1 MSLSKN
7 PLLLFTDLVN
17 QHSEMYN
24 HHGPESKKQS
34 YFDTRPVRNSL
45 IPVLIASVLL
55 AHLLIILSPVDKKAM
70 LIDIIKPTS
79 AAIATVF
86 SLVVVYRQK
95 TDGIIGKAFTLLAV
109 GLTLFLIGELISSY
123 NGIALGI
130 ENSLPSIAYVFWTI
144 AYGPIF
150 YFVFKMYYFL
160 GASQSKTHRILI
172 CIVGA
177 VFLTY
182 FITLTSQTAEFSTQR
197 GIASFFISITY
208 PVLDV
213 VLIVP
218 SALILLNPEKGSLTS
233 IPWIFLAVLTLGIG
247 DSIFAYTYNVRTMED
262 LNWISKLFFI
272 TSYVIVAGGLFW
284 HNKFFIHNQKE
295 TKFF

>member
-45 IPVLIASVLL
+45 IPVLIASILL

-130 ENSLPSIAYVFWTI
+130 ENSLPSIAYVFWTM

-150 YFVFKMYYFL
+150 YSVFKMYYFL
-160 GASQSKTHRILI
+160 GASQSKTHQILI

-284 HNKFFIHNQKE
+284 HNKFFIRNQKE

>member
-1 MSLSKN
+1 
-7 PLLLFTDLVN
+7 
-17 QHSEMYN
+17 MYN

-34 YFDTRPVRNSL
+34 YFNTRSVRNSL

-55 AHLLIILSPVDKKAM
+55 AYLLIILSPVDKKAL
-70 LIDIIKPTS
+70 LIDMIKPTS
-79 AAIATVF
+79 AAIATAF

-95 TDGIIGKAFTLLAV
+95 TDGIIGKAFTLLAA

-123 NGIALGI
+123 NDIVLGI

-160 GASQSKTHRILI
+160 GASHSKIHQISI
-172 CIVGA
+172 CIVGT

-182 FITLTSQTAEFSTQR
+182 FITLTSQNAEFSTQC
-197 GIASFFISITY
+197 GIASFLISIAY

-218 SALILLNPEKGSLTS
+218 SALILLNPVKGSLTS
-233 IPWIFLAVLTLGIG
+233 IPWIFLAVLILGIG
-247 DSIFAYTYNVRTMED
+247 DSIFAYTFNVRAMED

-272 TSYVIVAGGLFW
+272 TSYVLAAGGLFW
-284 HNKFFIHNQKE
+284 HNKFFICNQK
-295 TKFF
+295 

>member
-1 MSLSKN
+1 
-7 PLLLFTDLVN
+7 
-17 QHSEMYN
+17 MYN
-24 HHGPESKKQS
+24 HHRPESKKQP
-34 YFDTRPVRNSL
+34 YFDTRSVRNSL

-55 AHLLIILSPVDKKAM
+55 AYLLIILSPVDKKAL

-79 AAIATVF
+79 AVIATAF

-130 ENSLPSIAYVFWTI
+130 ENSFPSIAYVFWMI

-160 GASQSKTHRILI
+160 GASQSKTHQILI

-182 FITLTSQTAEFSTQR
+182 FITLTSQNAEFSTQR
-197 GIASFFISITY
+197 DIASFLISITY

-218 SALILLNPEKGSLTS
+218 SALILLNPVKGSLTS
-233 IPWIFLAVLTLGIG
+233 IPWIFIAVLILGIG
-247 DSIFAYTYNVRTMED
+247 DSIFAYTFNVRAMED
-262 LNWISKLFFI
+262 LNWYRNYSL
-272 TSYVIVAGGLFW
+272 
-284 HNKFFIHNQKE
+284 
-295 TKFF
+295 

>member
-24 HHGPESKKQS
+24 HQGPESKKQS
-34 YFDTRPVRNSL
+34 YFDTRSVRNSL

-55 AHLLIILSPVDKKAM
+55 AYLLIILSPVDKKAL
-70 LIDIIKPTS
+70 LIDMIKPTS
-79 AAIATVF
+79 AEIATAF

-95 TDGIIGKAFTLLAV
+95 TDGIIGKAFTLLAA

-123 NGIALGI
+123 NDIALGI
-130 ENSLPSIAYVFWTI
+130 ENALPSIIYHFWTI
-144 AYGPIF
+144 AYDPIF
-150 YFVFKMYYFL
+150 FFVFKMYYFL
-160 GASQSKTHRILI
+160 GASHSKTHKISI
-172 CIVGA
+172 CIVRT

-182 FITLTSQTAEFSTQR
+182 FITLTSQNAEFSTQR
-197 GIASFFISITY
+197 GIASFLISIAY

-218 SALILLNPEKGSLTS
+218 SALILLNPVKGSLTS
-233 IPWIFLAVLTLGIG
+233 IPWIFLAVLILGIG
-247 DSIFAYTYNVRTMED
+247 DSIFAYTFNVRAMED

-272 TSYVIVAGGLFW
+272 TSYVIAAGGLFW
-284 HNKFFIHNQKE
+284 HNKFFICNQK
-295 TKFF
+295 

>member
-160 GASQSKTHRILI
+160 GASQSKTHQILI

-182 FITLTSQTAEFSTQR
+182 FITLASQTAEFSTQR

-284 HNKFFIHNQKE
+284 HNKFFIRNQKE

>member
-45 IPVLIASVLL
+45 IPVLIASILL

-150 YFVFKMYYFL
+150 YFVFKMYYYL
-160 GASQSKTHRILI
+160 GAYSKTHQILI
-172 CIVGA
+172 WIVG

-182 FITLTSQTAEFSTQR
+182 FIILTSHNAEFSTQR
-197 GIASFFISITY
+197 GIASFLIPCITLY
-208 PVLDV
+208 
-213 VLIVP
+213 
-218 SALILLNPEKGSLTS
+218 
-233 IPWIFLAVLTLGIG
+233 
-247 DSIFAYTYNVRTMED
+247 
-262 LNWISKLFFI
+262 
-272 TSYVIVAGGLFW
+272 
-284 HNKFFIHNQKE
+284 
-295 TKFF
+295 

>member
-1 MSLSKN
+1 
-7 PLLLFTDLVN
+7 
-17 QHSEMYN
+17 MYN
-24 HHGPESKKQS
+24 RHGPESKKQS
-34 YFDTRPVRNSL
+34 YFDTRSVRNSL

-55 AHLLIILSPVDKKAM
+55 AYLLIILSPVDKKAL

-79 AAIATVF
+79 AAIATAF

-95 TDGIIGKAFTLLAV
+95 TDGIIGKAFTLLAA

-123 NGIALGI
+123 NDIALGI

-160 GASQSKTHRILI
+160 GASHSKTHQILI

-182 FITLTSQTAEFSTQR
+182 FISLTSQNAEFSTQR
-197 GIASFFISITY
+197 GIASFLISIAY

-218 SALILLNPEKGSLTS
+218 SALILLNPVKGSLTS
-233 IPWIFLAVLTLGIG
+233 IPWIFIAVLILGIG
-247 DSIFAYTYNVRTMED
+247 DSIFAYTFNVRAMED

-272 TSYVIVAGGLFW
+272 TSYVIASGGLFW
-284 HNKFFIHNQKE
+284 HNKFFICNQK
-295 TKFF
+295 

>member
-1 MSLSKN
+1 
-7 PLLLFTDLVN
+7 
-17 QHSEMYN
+17 MYN
-24 HHGPESKKQS
+24 HHGPKSKKQS
-34 YFDTRPVRNSL
+34 YFDTRSVRNSL

-55 AHLLIILSPVDKKAM
+55 AYLLIILSPVDKKAL

-79 AAIATVF
+79 AAIATAF

-95 TDGIIGKAFTLLAV
+95 MDGIIGKAFTLLAA

-123 NGIALGI
+123 NDIALGI

-160 GASQSKTHRILI
+160 GASHSKTHQISI
-172 CIVGA
+172 CIIGA

-182 FITLTSQTAEFSTQR
+182 FITLTSQNAEFSTQR
-197 GIASFFISITY
+197 GIASFLISIAY

-218 SALILLNPEKGSLTS
+218 SALILLNPVKGSLTS
-233 IPWIFLAVLTLGIG
+233 IPWIFLAVLILGIG
-247 DSIFAYTYNVRTMED
+247 DTIFAYTFNVRAMED
-262 LNWISKLFFI
+262 FNWISKLFFI
-272 TSYVIVAGGLFW
+272 TSYVIAAGGLFW
-284 HNKFFIHNQKE
+284 HNKFFICNQKE

>member
-45 IPVLIASVLL
+45 IPVLIASILL

-284 HNKFFIHNQKE
+284 HNKFFIRNQKE

>member
-1 MSLSKN
+1 
-7 PLLLFTDLVN
+7 
-17 QHSEMYN
+17 MYN

-34 YFDTRPVRNSL
+34 YFDTRSVRNSL

-55 AHLLIILSPVDKKAM
+55 AYLLIILFPVDKKAL

-79 AAIATVF
+79 AAIATAF

-95 TDGIIGKAFTLLAV
+95 TDGIIGKAFTLLAA

-123 NGIALGI
+123 NDIALGI

-160 GASQSKTHRILI
+160 GASHSKTHQILI

-182 FITLTSQTAEFSTQR
+182 FISLTSQNAEFSTQR
-197 GIASFFISITY
+197 GIASFLISIAY

-218 SALILLNPEKGSLTS
+218 SALILLNPVKGSLTS
-233 IPWIFLAVLTLGIG
+233 IPWIFIAVLILGIG
-247 DSIFAYTYNVRTMED
+247 DSIFAYTFNVRAMED

-272 TSYVIVAGGLFW
+272 TSYVIASGGLFW
-284 HNKFFIHNQKE
+284 HNKFFICNRK
-295 TKFF
+295 

>member
-17 QHSEMYN
+17 QYSEMYN
-24 HHGPESKKQS
+24 HHRPESKKQS
-34 YFDTRPVRNSL
+34 YFDTRSVRNSL
-45 IPVLIASVLL
+45 IPVLFAY
-55 AHLLIILSPVDKKAM
+55 LLIILSPVDKKAL

-79 AAIATVF
+79 AAIATAF

-95 TDGIIGKAFTLLAV
+95 TDGIIGKAFTLLAA

-123 NGIALGI
+123 NDIALGI

-160 GASQSKTHRILI
+160 GASHSKTHQILI

-182 FITLTSQTAEFSTQR
+182 FITLTSQNADFSTQR
-197 GIASFFISITY
+197 GTASFLISIAY

-218 SALILLNPEKGSLTS
+218 SALILLNPIKGSLTS
-233 IPWIFLAVLTLGIG
+233 IPWIFLAVLILGIG
-247 DSIFAYTYNVRTMED
+247 DSIFAYTFNVRAMED

-272 TSYVIVAGGLFW
+272 TS
-284 HNKFFIHNQKE
+284 
-295 TKFF
+295 